1 MKRMIAYGVIV
12 AIVVLIIF
20 SCQSRASESA
30 EPVLVPVKI
39 TGYCLHGTMANGEQ
53 THPGVCAY
61 KKEDIGKYAIL
72 YDSEMNFIGQYEIA
86 DTGKKGGA
94 IRKGLA
100 VDVWFD
106 TKEECYAFTNT
117 GYIQVIDAEG

>member
-1 MKRMIAYGVIV
+1 MKRMIVYGVMI
-12 AIVVLIIF
+12 AIIVLIIL
-20 SCQSRASESA
+20 SCQSRADES
-30 EPVLVPVKI
+30 EPVLIPVKI

-61 KKEDIGKYAIL
+61 RKEDIGKYAIL

-86 DTGKKGGA
+86 DTGKFGGA